1 MPPTALCV
9 CVSMTK
15 TLISDHERDL
25 KKYYES
31 HFTSDEKANGQ
42 VYWAMAT
49 TVLLFSLAD

>member
-1 MPPTALCV
+1 MPPTTLCV

-25 KKYYES
+25 KKYCES
-31 HFTSDEKANGQ
+31 HFTSDEKENGQ
-42 VYWAMAT
+42 INWDMAA

>member
-1 MPPTALCV
+1 MPPTTLCV

-25 KKYYES
+25 KKYCES

-42 VYWAMAT
+42 INWDMAA